1 MYFFNDQTNIFI
13 LLIRHYGM
21 FDFLDF
27 ITESSKVGQILE
39 LDFVCRNGLDEPTDK
54 SVDGTGLKND
64 YFL

>member
-1 MYFFNDQTNIFI
+1 
-13 LLIRHYGM
+13 M